1 MKTAK
6 RSLQVKIVLAVAM
19 LVLVVLVSIICLN
32 IVSQQNA
39 LREQF
44 QSSTNVLVEAVY
56 NSILYPMAIG
66 DSETIRQQMAEFEK
80 DGDNIKI
87 HVFGFDRL
95 ITYTSESGKT
105 NADLAAG
112 VGSTQLV
119 EAVNQ
124 LLQTGKAPMA
134 GFDEKKGGTHFIS
147 LLRPLLN
154 EKRCHHCHGESRSV
168 LGGVLVSRNSESMY
182 SALDSMRAKNT
193 LMGLLGSLV
202 IVAAL
207 VLLISRLVSHPVHR
221 MISGLKKAV
230 RNVSD
235 ASSEAADVSMQIASG
250 TSSQASAIEEA
261 SSSLVEMS
269 AMTRHNADSAT
280 EADRLMQYVEQTAST
295 ARNSMDR
302 LIHSMEEISRAS
314 EETQK
319 IIKTIDEIAFQTN
332 LLALN
337 AAVEAARA
345 GHAGAGF
352 AVVAGEV
359 RNLAMRAAEAARN
372 TAAMIEGNVRTIQ
385 IGADITKGMSAEF
398 LEVSSSISKV
408 GELVKEISAASRE
421 QAQGIEQVN
430 QAVGEVDKVVQ
441 ENAANAEL
449 AASTSAQMKNQAEY
463 MIGFVNGLIAL
474 VDGRAPAKDIR
485 KEKGPSSD
493 WYEQAGAGEPSKQA
507 GKAGM
512 SEACPAEPE
521 AAVPAALSEGERR
534 SSTSPRSVPVG

>member
-6 RSLQVKIVLAVAM
+6 RSLQVKIVLAVAV

-32 IVSQQNA
+32 IVSQQKA

-44 QSSTNVLVEAVY
+44 QSSTIVLAEAVY

-95 ITYTSESGKT
+95 ITYTSESGKANT
-105 NADLAAG
+105 DLAAG
-112 VGSTQLV
+112 VGSPQLA

-124 LLQTGKAPMA
+124 LLQTGKAPLT
-134 GFDEKKGGTHFIS
+134 GFDEKKGGTHFMS
-147 LLRPLLN
+147 LLRSLPN
-154 EKRCHHCHGESRSV
+154 DKRCHHCHGESRNV
-168 LGGVLVSRNSESMY
+168 LGGVLISRSSESMHD
-182 SALDSMRAKNT
+182 ALASMRAKNM
-193 LMGLLGSLV
+193 LIGLLGSLV
-202 IVAAL
+202 ILVAL
-207 VLLISRLVSHPVHR
+207 VLLISRLVSRPVHR
-221 MISGLKKAV
+221 MISGLSKAV
-230 RNVSD
+230 QNVSE

-269 AMTRHNADSAT
+269 AMTRHNAENAS
-280 EADRLMQYVEQTAST
+280 EADRLMQYVDQTASA

-345 GHAGAGF
+345 GQAGAGF

-359 RNLAMRAAEAARN
+359 RNLAMRAAEAAKS

-385 IGADITKGMSAEF
+385 VGANITKGMSAEF

-408 GELVKEISAASRE
+408 GELVKEISAASSE

-430 QAVGEVDKVVQ
+430 QAVGQVDKVVQ

-449 AASTSAQMKNQAEY
+449 AASTSGHMKNQAEY
-463 MIGFVNGLIAL
+463 MIDFVNNLITL
-474 VDGRAPAKDIR
+474 IDGRAPV
-485 KEKGPSSD
+485 
-493 WYEQAGAGEPSKQA
+493 
-507 GKAGM
+507 
-512 SEACPAEPE
+512 AEPGEETGLPPEPNGRIAAEETRDGSHPARKTVHVE
-521 AAVPAALSEGERR
+521 ARPANNEI
-534 SSTSPRSVPVG
+534 SVSAA